1 MAGDNECPWYSW
13 PSSIA
18 RRALLHCLQVPSV
31 NLGTMVLQALLQVP
45 HGWPS
50 RHLLQW
56 VLCAKLLQS
65 HLLQASSIMLSI
77 GILTI
82 MWFLLHLMLL
92 GQALQRTYQDLL
104 WHLLLQTLRNLHK
117 VMNLQNLLA
126 MQQMEWVTLGIA
138 GGRQGEGLQF
148 LSQMLLRFDMFP
160 QSTN

>member
-1 MAGDNECPWYSW
+1 MPRDFL
-13 PSSIA
+13 
-18 RRALLHCLQVPSV
+18 ALHHCLKVPSV
-31 NLGTMVLQALLQVP
+31 YLGSLVLQALLQIP

-50 RHLLQW
+50 LHLFLPSLHLLQH
-56 VLCAKLLQS
+56 LQMHLQAQR
-65 HLLQASSIMLSI
+65 HLLQASSTMLSI